1 MRKEEGLQAELK
13 EERQKVLKV
22 FREYKSCPQL
32 NGNNGVRKLLP

>member
-32 NGNNGVRKLLP
+32 NIKWK